1 MYPAVKVLSFGEDL
15 GEAAFCSLHFAFPLL
30 PTATAYCCLPLAFP
44 PFSVHTLCH
53 VKIISYHYGDKTNH
67 LKFKNLKKLYTLLLA
82 ISIFSLASSQQQVLL
97 FTETFEG
104 VSNSFDFATGG
115 VGTNSGNNSWIVN
128 DEYDGTPLYPVTPP
142 QDSVVSG
149 TINGAPHSTYLH
161 IHDQAAVTSNAV
173 ANCNWNTNTAS
184 DRFTFIGSPFCT
196 LGMTDVIFTFF
207 WICEGVPA
215 NAYGEV
221 YYRIDGGPW
230 IKTGQTEYASQS
242 KWKYEIIQDPAFE
255 NVQNLQLGF
264 RWVNPGS
271 GGTSNVS
278 FGIDDII
285 AVGTFNSNPNNPV
298 TVSINLLSPLTVCQ
312 DNFLTIGYSLSQ
324 PLCDGTYQIEMSD
337 ASGNFGNPFN
347 GGVFTVFAPDT
358 NGFIGFQVPNNVTG
372 TCFKIRINRLSPQ
385 PQVVGTASVCFS
397 IIDCP
402 ESITTNN
409 APVMNDVDTTCLL
422 SVIDVKFNSFG
433 VFGPGFS
440 SNVYTAQLSD
450 ANGNFGTPYQLGT
463 LYSDEAFPGQPG
475 TVSGLIP
482 GNVPPGCGYYIRIV
496 SSSPVVVGSVIGPF
510 CLTQCDVLTND
521 HEDLSFCIQSGPY
534 PLCDSIKIHPNEWNT
549 QAEYDTCNDWTI
561 ELRSMMSFALVNS
574 GGLGVYHDS
583 IGGKFIL
590 CMPSVRDSLPVPPG
604 AYYMRIV
611 SNCSS
616 HPWNQTGSVIRITI
630 GAPDTIP
637 PQILMD
643 DTVECNF
650 TLVALTVNPF
660 NHPPSDYEWASN
672 ILNNGDPFIWEYNP
686 LLIDFSTNPPTA
698 GTYVFYVREK
708 NFGCFG
714 PYSAA
719 GKLTLI
725 TKPVP
730 TISGPHQVCLGDT
743 VTYNV
748 GYLAKTY
755 YNWDAPDGVTILDEA
770 NSQTTVIFD
779 SIGTFTLQN
788 YSLNDCGGD
797 SGTYD
802 VNVVTLFN
810 VNAGLDQEVC
820 AGDTVQLIGKSGD
833 LDKLFITSDTAT
845 VGRQGAM
852 FNITAH
858 GDVIIDSFAVKYSS
872 AQPVQAEIYGKSG
885 SYRTFEQD
893 QFSWTQLG
901 GFFNFPPSP
910 VGQFT
915 IIPIFINQPIAN
927 GATHAFYVTTA
938 NNSPVIN
945 EAYSPGNGLQETVY
959 KSDGVIDFVQGTAN
973 SYPFGAFIGPRV
985 VNIRIYYSTKA
996 GLSYLWNTGDTS
1008 AIITFPASQ
1017 SGLYN
1022 LQVYDTSGCKN
1033 RDSVFVNVN
1042 PVPVVDAGPDTLICG
1057 GNGYVLSGTSNASAV
1072 AWTPA
1077 NGLSAT
1083 DILNPVWNNTEPA
1096 KYYLEGTDAIGCRNM
1111 DSVFINVIPVSVN
1124 AGPDTILCDGETY
1137 LMPAVTSAANALW
1150 SPATGL
1156 SNVTILNPTFN
1167 GNQET
1172 EYTLLVT
1179 DTSGC
1184 TASDL
1189 VKISID
1195 PCDDSYIKV
1204 PQAFT
1209 PNGLGEN
1216 NLFNVFG
1223 ANIQDYE
1230 IKIYN
1235 RWGELVYS
1243 AQGIDE
1249 LCTGYPCSHGWDGTY
1264 KGKPQ
1269 QIGTFVYYI
1278 YARARGN
1285 KVFERKGNLTLIR

>member
-1 MYPAVKVLSFGEDL
+1 MKKLLTLILSVSVFAV
-15 GEAAFCSLHFAFPLL
+15 
-30 PTATAYCCLPLAFP
+30 ATA
-44 PFSVHTLCH
+44 
-53 VKIISYHYGDKTNH
+53 
-67 LKFKNLKKLYTLLLA
+67 
-82 ISIFSLASSQQQVLL
+82 QQQILL
-97 FTETFEG
+97 MTETFEG
-104 VSNSFDFATGG
+104 ATNSFDFNTGG
-115 VGTNSGNNSWIVN
+115 VGTNTGNNSWIVN
-128 DEYDGTPLYPVTPP
+128 NDYIGSPLYPVTPP
-142 QDSVVSG
+142 QDSIISG

-161 IHDQAAVTSNAV
+161 IHDEAAVTSNGV
-173 ANCNWNTNTAS
+173 ANCNWNTNIAS

-196 LGMTDVIFTFF
+196 LGMANVLFTFF
-207 WICEGVPA
+207 WICEGVPN

-221 YYRIDGGPW
+221 YYSIDGGPW
-230 IKTGQTEYASQS
+230 IKTGQTEYAGQS
-242 KWKYEIIQDPAFE
+242 KWKYEIIQDPAFN

-264 RWVNPGS
+264 RWVNGGS

-285 AVGTFNSNPNNPV
+285 AVGTFNSNPNNPA
-298 TVSINLLSPLTVCQ
+298 TVSINLISPQTVCQ
-312 DNFLTIGYSLSQ
+312 DNFITIGYSLSQ

-337 ASGNFGNPFN
+337 ANGNFGNPYN

-358 NGFIGFQVPNNVTG
+358 SGFIGFQVPNNVTG
-372 TCFKIRINRLSPQ
+372 TCFKIRINRLSPE
-385 PQVVGTASVCFS
+385 PQIVGVASACFT

-402 ESITTNN
+402 ETIVTNN
-409 APVMNDVDTTCLL
+409 APVMNDNDTTCLL

-433 VFGPGFS
+433 VFGP
-440 SNVYTAQLSD
+440 NNTINIYTAQLSD
-450 ANGNFGTPYQLGT
+450 ANGSFATPYQLGT
-463 LYSDEAFPGQPG
+463 LYSNQAFPGMPG

-496 SSSPVVVGSVIGPF
+496 SSHPSVVGTVIGPF
-510 CLTQCDVLTND
+510 CLVQCDELTNN
-521 HEDLSFCIQSGPY
+521 HQDLSFCIHSGPN
-534 PLCDSIKIHPNEWNT
+534 PLCQNLNIHPNQWNN
-549 QAEYDTCNDWTI
+549 QANYDTCNKWTI
-561 ELRSMMSFALVNS
+561 ELHSMMSFALVNS
-574 GGLGVYHDS
+574 GGLGVYYDS
-583 IGGKFIL
+583 VGGNFQL
-590 CMPSVRDSLPVPPG
+590 CMPSVRDSLPVAPG

-611 SNCSS
+611 SNCSDQA
-616 HPWNQTGSVIRITI
+616 WNQTGSVIRITI

-637 PQILMD
+637 PDILMN

-650 TLVALTVNPF
+650 GLVALTVNPF

-672 ILNNGDPFIWEYNP
+672 ILNNGNPFIWAYNP

-743 VTYNV
+743 VTFNV
-748 GYLAKTY
+748 GYLPKTY

-779 SIGTFTLQN
+779 SIGTFTLSN
-788 YSLNDCGGD
+788 FSLNNCGGD

-802 VNVVTLFN
+802 VNVVTLFS
-810 VNAGLDQEVC
+810 VNAGLDQQVC
-820 AGDTVQLIGKSGD
+820 LGDTVQLIGKSGD
-833 LDKLFITSDTAT
+833 LNKLFITSDTANASH
-845 VGRQGAM
+845 GKPGAM
-852 FNITAH
+852 FNIIAH
-858 GDVIIDSFAVKYSS
+858 DDVVIDSFAVKYSL
-872 AQPVQAEIYGKSG
+872 AQPIQAEIYGKNG
-885 SYRTFEQD
+885 SYKTFEQQ
-893 QFSWTQLG
+893 QFNWTQLG
-901 GFFNFPPSP
+901 GYFNFPPSP

-915 IIPIFINQPIAN
+915 VIPVFVNQQIAA
-927 GATHAFYVTTA
+927 GDTFGFYVTTT
-938 NNSPVIN
+938 NTSPAIN
-945 EAYSPGNGLQETVY
+945 EAFSPTNGLPGTVY
-959 KSDGVIDFVQGTAN
+959 KSDGIIDFVQGTAN
-973 SYPFGAFIGPRV
+973 NYPFGSFSARV

-996 GLSYLWNTGDTS
+996 GLSYLWNTGDTT
-1008 AIITFPASQ
+1008 ATIRFPASQ

-1042 PVPVVDAGPDTLICG
+1042 PVPLVDAGPDTLICG
-1057 GNGYVLSGTSNASAV
+1057 GNGYVMNGTSNAPTV

-1083 DILNPVWNNTEPA
+1083 NIINPVWNNNQPT
-1096 KYYLEGTDAIGCRNM
+1096 KYYLQGTDAIGCRNI
-1111 DSVFINVIPVSVN
+1111 DSVFINIIPVSVN
-1124 AGPDTILCDGETY
+1124 AGPDTITCAGET
-1137 LMPAVTSAANALW
+1137 LQLQATTSAASVMW

-1156 SNVTILNPTFN
+1156 SDVTILNPLFN
-1167 GNQET
+1167 NTEEV
-1172 EYTLLVT
+1172 EYTLIAT

-1184 TASDL
+1184 TASDS

-1195 PCDDSYIKV
+1195 PCDDSYIRV

-1209 PNGLGEN
+1209 PNGQGDN
-1216 NLFNVFG
+1216 NFFTVFG
-1223 ANIQDYE
+1223 KNIDQYE
-1230 IKIYN
+1230 IRIYN

-1243 AQGIDE
+1243 SRDVSE
-1249 LCTGYPCSHGWDGTY
+1249 LSDLSRGWDGTY

-1278 YARARGN
+1278 TARAHNR
-1285 KVFERKGNLTLIR
+1285 VFEKKGNLTLIR